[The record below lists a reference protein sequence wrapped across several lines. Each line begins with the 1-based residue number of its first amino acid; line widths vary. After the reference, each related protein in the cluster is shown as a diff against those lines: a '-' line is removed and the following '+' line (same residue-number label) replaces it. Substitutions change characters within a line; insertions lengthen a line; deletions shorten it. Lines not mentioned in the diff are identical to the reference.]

1 MALVVKNLSAKAGN
15 AGSTPGSV
23 RSPEEETATH
33 SRILAWRIPWTEE
46 PGGLQSPGRDPAA
59 GAGLPEQPA
68 LTHSRGTGW
77 AGGGFYPRPFTAVPR
92 YLGTRLNSPETPRTH
107 PSPQPGSAFP
117 LPLPGLPT
125 ASVAFW
131 LFLIKP
137 LPLPATGPL
146 LKLCLPPA
154 APTSPSPSDDRLN
167 PPILSRGTP
176 PPFPAGAVAPLP

>member
-92 YLGTRLNSPETPRTH
+92 YLGTRLNSPGDPKD
-107 PSPQPGSAFP
+107 PPF
-117 LPLPGLPT
+117 T
-125 ASVAFW
+125 AAR
-131 LFLIKP
+131 
-137 LPLPATGPL
+137 
-146 LKLCLPPA
+146 LCLPIASAWPPNSLSGFLA
-154 APTSPSPSDDRLN
+154 VSHQTPSSTCYGAFAQAVSPSCSTDKSL
-167 PPILSRGTP
+167 
-176 PPFPAGAVAPLP
+176 PFR